1 MEKMCFAVRF
11 RPRLYNIEDAKD
23 APRVSALSHTSTVMS
38 RAMTLAHRTAP
49 ASAMNPTHRSRRRG
63 AVRSPKAT
71 SSSSLS
77 SGTTASSSSPAAVGV
92 KQRVLITGSTRGLGL
107 ALAREFLAR
116 GDDVFV
122 TSRDADRV
130 ASVVDELSRGDAV
143 GGGARGRVAGIAA
156 DVRDAVSIERMATVA
171 VDAFGGIDLWI
182 NNAASNGYAY
192 ENLADADPATLEEI
206 IMTNSLG
213 SLLCTRQAI
222 RTMKVSPGR
231 GHVFNLEGA
240 GSDGS
245 ATRKYAAYG
254 HSKAG
259 MAQLSKTMASEN
271 KESGTLVGVH
281 TISPGMV
288 FTELISSGRYAF
300 GSQGRMFVNALA
312 EPADVT
318 ANIVVDRVKAATAD
332 PNAVTKTLAIKVL
345 TPDVALKKLFRRFV
359 LQENK
364 DRYYPENDEKDAK

>member
-1 MEKMCFAVRF
+1 M
-11 RPRLYNIEDAKD
+11 
-23 APRVSALSHTSTVMS
+23 SH
-38 RAMTLAHRTAP
+38 AMTLAHRTAP
-49 ASAMNPTHRSRRRG
+49 APALKLAHGSRRHG
-63 AVRSPKAT
+63 AMRPLKAT
-71 SSSSLS
+71 SSSPS
-77 SGTTASSSSPAAVGV
+77 SGAGAQQSSSSSPAAVSSPEAVGV

-107 ALAREFLAR
+107 ALAHEFLAR
-116 GDDVFV
+116 GDDVFI

-130 ASVVDELSRGDAV
+130 ASVVAELSRDAD
-143 GGGARGRVAGIAA
+143 GRVAGIAA
-156 DVRDAVSIERMATVA
+156 DVRDAESIERMATAA
-171 VDAFGGIDLWI
+171 VDAFGGVDLWI

-192 ENLADADPATLEEI
+192 ENLADADPSTLEEI

-222 RTMKVSPGR
+222 RTMKVYPGR

-259 MAQLSKTMASEN
+259 MAQLAKTMASEN
-271 KESGTLVGVH
+271 KDSGTLVGVH

-312 EPADVT
+312 EPAEV
-318 ANIVVDRVKAATAD
+318 AAGIVVDRVKAATAD
-332 PNAVTKTLAIKVL
+332 PNAVTKTLAIKLL
-345 TPDVALKKLFRRFV
+345 TPDVAVKKLFRRFV

-364 DRYYPENDEKDAK
+364 DRYYPENDDKDSK

>member
-1 MEKMCFAVRF
+1 M
-11 RPRLYNIEDAKD
+11 
-23 APRVSALSHTSTVMS
+23 SH
-38 RAMTLAHRTAP
+38 AMTLAHRTAP
-49 ASAMNPTHRSRRRG
+49 APALKLAHGSRRHG
-63 AVRSPKAT
+63 AMRPLKAT
-71 SSSSLS
+71 SSSPS
-77 SGTTASSSSPAAVGV
+77 SGAGAQQSSSSSPAAVSSPEAVGV

-116 GDDVFV
+116 GDDVFI

-130 ASVVDELSRGDAV
+130 ASVVAELSRDAD
-143 GGGARGRVAGIAA
+143 GRVAGIAA
-156 DVRDAVSIERMATVA
+156 DVRDAESIERMATAA
-171 VDAFGGIDLWI
+171 VDAFGGVDLWI

-192 ENLADADPATLEEI
+192 ENLADADPSTLEEI

-222 RTMKVSPGR
+222 RTMKVYPGR

-259 MAQLSKTMASEN
+259 MAQLAKTMASEN
-271 KESGTLVGVH
+271 KDSGTLVGVH

-312 EPADVT
+312 EPAEV
-318 ANIVVDRVKAATAD
+318 AAGIVVDRVKAATAD
-332 PNAVTKTLAIKVL
+332 PNAVTKTLAIKLL
-345 TPDVALKKLFRRFV
+345 TPDVAVKKLFRRFV

-364 DRYYPENDEKDAK
+364 DRYYPENDDKDSK

>member
-1 MEKMCFAVRF
+1 M
-11 RPRLYNIEDAKD
+11 
-23 APRVSALSHTSTVMS
+23 SH
-38 RAMTLAHRTAP
+38 AMTLAHRTAP
-49 ASAMNPTHRSRRRG
+49 APALKLAHGSRRHG
-63 AVRSPKAT
+63 AMRPLKAT
-71 SSSSLS
+71 SSSPS
-77 SGTTASSSSPAAVGV
+77 SGAGAQQSSSSSPAAVSSPEAVGV

-116 GDDVFV
+116 GDDVFI
-122 TSRDADRV
+122 TSRDAD
-130 ASVVDELSRGDAV
+130 
-143 GGGARGRVAGIAA
+143 GRVAGIAA
-156 DVRDAVSIERMATVA
+156 DVRDAVSIERMATAA
-171 VDAFGGIDLWI
+171 VDAFGGVDLWI

-192 ENLADADPATLEEI
+192 ENLADADPSTLEEI

-222 RTMKVSPGR
+222 RTMKVYPGR

-259 MAQLSKTMASEN
+259 MAQLAKTMASEN
-271 KESGTLVGVH
+271 KDSGTLVGVH

-312 EPADVT
+312 EPAEV
-318 ANIVVDRVKAATAD
+318 AAGIVVDRVKAATAD
-332 PNAVTKTLAIKVL
+332 PNAVTKTLAIKLL
-345 TPDVALKKLFRRFV
+345 TPDVAVKKLFRRFV

-364 DRYYPENDEKDAK
+364 DRYYPENDDKDSK

>member
-1 MEKMCFAVRF
+1 M
-11 RPRLYNIEDAKD
+11 
-23 APRVSALSHTSTVMS
+23 SH
-38 RAMTLAHRTAP
+38 AITLAHRTVPAP
-49 ASAMNPTHRSRRRG
+49 ALKLDHGSRRHG
-63 AVRSPKAT
+63 AMRPLKAT
-71 SSSSLS
+71 SSSPS
-77 SGTTASSSSPAAVGV
+77 SGAGAQQSSSSSSPAAVSSPEAVGV

-116 GDDVFV
+116 GDDVFI

-130 ASVVDELSRGDAV
+130 ASVVAELSRDAD
-143 GGGARGRVAGIAA
+143 GRVAGIAA
-156 DVRDAVSIERMATVA
+156 DVRDAVSIERMATAA
-171 VDAFGGIDLWI
+171 VDAFGGVDLWI

-192 ENLADADPATLEEI
+192 ENLADADPSTLEEI

-222 RTMKVSPGR
+222 RTMKVYPGR

-259 MAQLSKTMASEN
+259 MAQLAKTMASEN
-271 KESGTLVGVH
+271 KDSGTLVGVH

-312 EPADVT
+312 EPAEV
-318 ANIVVDRVKAATAD
+318 AAGIVVDRVKAATAD
-332 PNAVTKTLAIKVL
+332 PNAVTKTLAIKLL
-345 TPDVALKKLFRRFV
+345 TPDVAVKKLFRRFV

-364 DRYYPENDEKDAK
+364 DRYYPENDDKDSK